1 MRFDAP
7 VHLSAPGHVLGE
19 HAQPVSDAVAGL
31 LIDEENAER
40 YAYTALRTSTLA
52 PVRLAAV
59 AAAKSLES
67 SGVSPER
74 IGQLLHAWTYH
85 QGHEFWSPAH
95 YLALQ
100 VGAVAAEPVGIQQMC
115 NGGSAAIVQAA
126 CRLLAA
132 PAAGPALVTTADCF
146 PQPGFDRW
154 GGDYGVCYG
163 DGATSVLVD
172 RTPHGRSV
180 RLLSATT
187 VAAPVLEG
195 MHRGDAP
202 FSPAPTSG
210 VKTLLPKLA
219 KKEFLT
225 ANPTLP
231 FGPIAHDA
239 VTSVVARALCD
250 AGVAA
255 DDERLR
261 AAALPRLARH
271 VMAEAYEPAFRE
283 VCAAPIVQL
292 GADTGHLGA
301 GDAVANLS
309 DLLDRD
315 DVRPGDLLVLL
326 SAGAGF
332 TWSAAIVEVNRP

>member
-1 MRFDAP
+1 MRFDTPVHLNAP
-7 VHLSAPGHVLGE
+7 VHALGE
-19 HAQPVSDAVAGL
+19 HAQPVADAVTGL

-40 YAYTALRTSTLA
+40 YAYTALRTSTHA
-52 PVRLAAV
+52 PVELAAR
-59 AAAKSLES
+59 AAAES
-67 SGVSPER
+67 CTAAGTPPHR
-74 IGQLLHAWTYH
+74 IAQLLHAWTYH

-95 YLALQ
+95 YLAQ
-100 VGAVAAEPVGIQQMC
+100 RIGAVAAEPVGIQQMC
-115 NGGSAAIVQAA
+115 NGGLAALVQAA
-126 CRLLAA
+126 CRLLATGS
-132 PAAGPALVTTADCF
+132 GPALVTTADCF

-172 RTPHGRSV
+172 RAPHGRSV
-180 RLLSATT
+180 RLLSAAT

-225 ANPTLP
+225 AHPALP

-239 VTSVVARALCD
+239 VTSVVTRALRD
-250 AGVAA
+250 AGVGP
-255 DDERLR
+255 DDGRLR

-271 VMAEAYEPAFRE
+271 VMADAYEPAFRA
-283 VCAAPIVQL
+283 VCAAPVVRL

-332 TWSAAIVEVNRP
+332 TWSAAIVEVNQP

>member
-1 MRFDAP
+1 MRFDVPVHLNAP
-7 VHLSAPGHVLGE
+7 VHALGE

-31 LIDEENAER
+31 LIDEKNAER
-40 YAYTALRTSTLA
+40 YGYTALRTSTLA
-52 PVRLAAV
+52 PVQLAAL
-59 AAAKSLES
+59 AAAESLAA
-67 SGVSPER
+67 SGTPPRR
-74 IGQLLHAWTYH
+74 ISQLLHAWTYH

-95 YLALQ
+95 YVAQ
-100 VGAVAAEPVGIQQMC
+100 RIGAVAAEPVGIQQMC
-115 NGGSAAIVQAA
+115 NGGLAAVVQAA

-132 PAAGPALVTTADCF
+132 PAAGPTLVTTADCF

-172 RTPHGRSV
+172 RAPHGRSV
-180 RLLSATT
+180 RLLSAAA

-225 ANPTLP
+225 ANPALP
-231 FGPIAHDA
+231 FGPIARDA
-239 VTSVVARALCD
+239 VTSVVAQALRD
-250 AGVAA
+250 AGVDA
-255 DDERLR
+255 DDGRLR

-271 VMAEAYEPAFRE
+271 IMAEAYEPAFRE
-283 VCAAPIVQL
+283 VCAAPVVQL
-292 GADTGHLGA
+292 GTDTGHLGA

-309 DLLDRD
+309 DLLDRVE
-315 DVRPGDLLVLL
+315 VRPGDLLVLL

-332 TWSAAIVEVNRP
+332 TWSAAIVEVTHP

>member
-7 VHLSAPGHVLGE
+7 VHLNAPAHALGE

-31 LIDEENAER
+31 LIDGENAER
-40 YAYTALRTSTLA
+40 YAYTALRTSALA
-52 PVRLAAV
+52 PVELAAL
-59 AAAKSLES
+59 AAATSLDA
-67 SGVSPER
+67 SGTPPER
-74 IGQLLHAWTYH
+74 ITQLLHAWTYH

-95 YLALQ
+95 YLAQ
-100 VGAVAAEPVGIQQMC
+100 RVGAVAAEPVGIQQMC
-115 NGGSAAIVQAA
+115 NGGLAAIVQAA
-126 CRLLAA
+126 CRLLATG
-132 PAAGPALVTTADCF
+132 AGPALVTTADCF

-172 RTPHGRSV
+172 RAPRGRSV
-180 RLLSATT
+180 RLLSAAT

-225 ANPTLP
+225 ANPALP

-239 VTSVVARALCD
+239 VTSVVARALRD
-250 AGVAA
+250 AGVGP
-255 DDERLR
+255 DDARLR

-271 VMAEAYEPAFRE
+271 VIADAYEPAFRE
-283 VCAAPIVQL
+283 VCAAPVVRL
-292 GADTGHLGA
+292 GSDTGHLGA

-332 TWSAAIVEVNRP
+332 TWSAAIVEVNQP